1 MHAHYK
7 FSVTVKSE
15 DLAVV
20 NCLRALSAHCQP
32 TGNSRIPWGGTT
44 EANWRRDNYCVTF
57 RFDRPDYRAIFLQE
71 VNRLLPRDLWSI
83 VAQSDNDPA
92 KRQ

>member
-1 MHAHYK
+1 MHANYK
-7 FSVTVKSE
+7 FSVTIRSK

-20 NCLRALSAHCQP
+20 NCLRALSAHCQR

-44 EANWRRDNYCVTF
+44 EVNWRRNEHCVTF
-57 RFDRPDYRAIFLQE
+57 RFDRPDYRAIFVQE
-71 VNRLLPRDLWSI
+71 SKRLLPQDLWS
-83 VAQSDNDPA
+83 VTTQSDNDPA